1 MMSNPPLPSNE
12 EARLKAL
19 RGAHLLD
26 TPPEQIF
33 DSIVARA
40 AEICE
45 VPIALI
51 SLLDEHR
58 QWFKSKVGLD
68 VTETARDLAFC
79 SYTILQDGL
88 MVVPDAL
95 EDERF
100 AHNPLVTGEP
110 KIRFYAG
117 MPIVTG
123 DGNALGTLCVID
135 RKPRQLSSDQK
146 YRLTALAD
154 STAMLF
160 EMRSSV
166 LGEIFAKAVAETV
179 DGVTIADA
187 RDPDLPLVFANQA
200 FYKMTG
206 YAEAEV
212 LGRNCRFLN
221 GEKTDPAV
229 LQTIRK
235 SLGAK
240 QTCMAELLNY
250 TKAGKPF
257 WNRVSLIPIVDET
270 GELTHVVGLQSD
282 ITAAKEADAAR
293 QQLVG
298 MTTTMRTVNDIV
310 NNFMNNLQLYRM
322 QMEETWNA
330 DAEILQEFDSIF
342 EDTLTKL
349 SKINALTAF
358 KSKTVARG
366 ITVLDTE

>member
-1 MMSNPPLPSNE
+1 MGNFPLPSNE

-19 RGAHLLD
+19 RAARLLD
-26 TPPEQIF
+26 TPPERIF
-33 DSIVARA
+33 DSIVLRA

-45 VPIALI
+45 TPIALI

-68 VTETARDLAFC
+68 VAETARDLAFC
-79 SYTILQDGL
+79 SHTILQEGL

-95 EDERF
+95 SDERF
-100 AHNPLVTGEP
+100 AHNPLVTDEP

-135 RKPRQLSSDQK
+135 RKPRQLSADQK
-146 YRLTALAD
+146 NRLTALAE
-154 STAMLF
+154 STAILF

-166 LGEIFAKAVAETV
+166 LGEIFAKAVAATIE
-179 DGVTIADA
+179 GVTIADA
-187 RDPDLPLVFANQA
+187 RGPDMPLVFANEA

-212 LGRNCRFLN
+212 LGHNCRFLS
-221 GEKTDPAV
+221 GEGTDPEV
-229 LQTIRK
+229 LQKIKRA
-235 SLGAK
+235 LGAK
-240 QTCMAELLNY
+240 QTCVAELLNY

-257 WNRVSLIPIVDET
+257 WNRLSLIPIVDET

-282 ITAAKEADAAR
+282 ITEAKEAEAAR
-293 QQLVG
+293 QQLLG

-310 NNFMNNLQLYRM
+310 HNFMNNLQLYRM
-322 QMEETWNA
+322 QMEDTWNA

-349 SKINALTAF
+349 SKINALTIF
-358 KSKTVARG
+358 KSKSVARG